1 MTSHPRLIKKALQE
15 NVNLNTIA
23 NLDDV
28 HLGAVSN

>member
-1 MTSHPRLIKKALQE
+1 LIKKALQE

-28 HLGAVSN
+28 HLGAVCAGRFLR